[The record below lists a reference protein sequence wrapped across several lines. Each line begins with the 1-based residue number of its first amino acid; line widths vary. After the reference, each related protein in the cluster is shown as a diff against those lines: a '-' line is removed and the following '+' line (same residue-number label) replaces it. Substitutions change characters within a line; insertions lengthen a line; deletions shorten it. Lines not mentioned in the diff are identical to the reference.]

1 MTEPKVPSK
10 VVEMDQL
17 ASCFK
22 NGMTLM
28 CGGFGGVGAP
38 PTLVNFIL
46 DLGVRDIELI
56 SNDVG
61 FPWIGP
67 GKLITEKRIKKLIA
81 SHIGSNPEAGK
92 QMHDGELEVVFYPQG
107 TLAEKIRAGGMG
119 LGGILVDVGLGTLVE
134 KGKQKVNV
142 EDKEYMIEPALTA
155 DVSIVFAKEAD
166 IYGNLTFDKS
176 ARNTNPLVA
185 TAGDI
190 TIVEAERI
198 VGAGE
203 LDPECIVTPGAFV
216 DYVVPS
222 KGVDWEWVWELRRA
236 DGSPNVP
243 HKK

>member
-1 MTEPKVPSK
+1 
-10 VVEMDQL
+10 
-17 ASCFK
+17 
-22 NGMTLM
+22 MTLM

-38 PTLVNFIL
+38 PGLINFIL
-46 DLGVRDIELI
+46 DLGTKDINLI

-67 GKLITEKRIKKLIA
+67 GKLITEKRVKLLIA

-92 QMHDGELEVVFYPQG
+92 QMHNDELEVLFYPQG

-119 LGGILVDVGLGTLVE
+119 LGGILVDVGFGTLVE
-134 KGKQKVNV
+134 KGKQQVTV
-142 EDKEYMIEPALTA
+142 DDRPYMIEPALTA

-166 IYGNLTFDKS
+166 RYGNLTFDKS
-176 ARNTNPLVA
+176 ARNTNPHVA

-198 VGAGE
+198 VEIGE
-203 LDPECIVTPGAFV
+203 IDPECIVTPGVYV

-222 KGVDWEWVWELRRA
+222 KGVDWKWVWELKRE
-236 DGSPNVP
+236 GGLPNAL